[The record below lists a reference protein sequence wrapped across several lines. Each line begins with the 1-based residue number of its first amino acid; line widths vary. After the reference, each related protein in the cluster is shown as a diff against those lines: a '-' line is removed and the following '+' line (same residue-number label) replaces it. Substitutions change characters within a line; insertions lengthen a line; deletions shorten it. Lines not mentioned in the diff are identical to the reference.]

1 MNIEEIEASVL
12 DLPQDQRAQLAA
24 SLLASLPAVL
34 DEEDEGIEEA
44 RRRSKEMDVDPAA
57 SCTWDDIRKTLRKNP

>member
-1 MNIEEIEASVL
+1 MSIEEIEASVL

-24 SLLASLPAVL
+24 SLLSSLPAVL

-44 RRRSKEMDVDPAA
+44 IRRSKELDADPAS
-57 SCTWDDIRKTLRKNP
+57 SCTWDDIRNTLRKSP